1 MRRGIRRS
9 SGGSTEAPTEQRS
22 ERVRHEELKFVPSR
36 ELGDGNRWR
45 LRSATGE
52 TLAASGARQ
61 PNKSACEADLRSF
74 MADHHLDVEVLEA
87 TAMGLRP

>member
-9 SGGSTEAPTEQRS
+9 SGGSTEAPTEHRS
-22 ERVRHEELKFVPSR
+22 ERVRHEELEFVPSR
-36 ELGDGNRWR
+36 ELGDGYRWR

-74 MADHHLDVEVLEA
+74 MADHHLDVEVLDA

>member
-1 MRRGIRRS
+1 
-9 SGGSTEAPTEQRS
+9 
-22 ERVRHEELKFVPSR
+22 VRHEQSKVVLYR
-36 ELGDGNRWR
+36 ELGDGNKWK

-52 TLAASGARQ
+52 TLAASGAEQ

-74 MADHHLDVEVLEA
+74 MADHHLDVEVLDS

>member
-1 MRRGIRRS
+1 LRRGIRRS

-36 ELGDGNRWR
+36 ELGDGNRWK

-74 MADHHLDVEVLEA
+74 MADHHHDVEVLDA